1 MSIRVGK
8 QEELGGIKYLGPRKS
23 DSEDINAVFI
33 GERMIWPSVSKYLF
47 HVSEGS
53 FYDPNSYS
61 IVINCNPAKQD
72 KTIYVRSCT
81 RYFTRKYGCYVMC
94 PSTWLK
100 VNDQELG
107 IENEVDIAM
116 SREEC
121 AKDRPD
127 TTFTISVEANP
138 TNISRTAVLTIY
150 QTDDTQSNAPTGK
163 TMRIYVIQEADYP
176 DNSSISYDNM
186 AITWYSDGEYMK
198 TTDSYGTKANP
209 VVSASGGKV
218 QVYFSLYLN
227 VRMMSGYYSRS
238 YYGNSSGQDVKNV
251 RVRVGNQEW
260 SVVSVGGGMFMG
272 EIEITSQISSDSTVI
287 PEISNLIVSNNGDVT
302 YDGGYLSVSWQTF
315 ATVTSPSASNSISV
329 TVPERNGIP
338 VGSIPC
344 WQGGGTYYKK
354 VTNLDTGV
362 SIPSEYSS
370 FIHKYKDLSIS
381 SDGTYSQMIKVDSA
395 PEVSSWV
402 IENVTC
408 YQMHE
413 DPSTGYIED
422 FDGDGLSANYSDD
435 VKFEFDII
443 EKNGSRI
450 ERSGN
455 VVVYANAT
463 KSVTR
468 QATIT
473 QVGKVGSGTQKVSW
487 MDPADAEKNFVTS
500 EMPTIDG
507 NNIFK
512 SFTLPSYK
520 NYKWNII
527 GHPNTNDP
535 IKSDYEIEVW
545 QFDELLSSDTGVNT
559 IAWTVKSGTTNSM
572 KRTSTL
578 KFFYPTKNMSSLT
591 SVTQNGSN
599 VEEGYQYHKDLC
611 KNLGGGRTTV
621 QNLTDGQTISSD
633 DVDIQGTM
641 YYASVPYLKNMSK
654 DDTSVAYVK
663 PTEIKTW
670 SVGDVDNLCNSA
682 FYVSIYGKNV
692 YKGKERKV
700 TFRITLSDLRDST
713 TDKNVAKTLMSTQK
727 GSTTVIDDDS
737 SAPCVGIDEDSFSVA
752 DGSEG
757 KISEGFSLISESAG
771 IYKIPVHVND
781 NTAPTSRTFTVNY
794 NYQEYHNPLNL
805 MVPNF
810 YSTLSVP
817 MSASWSQL
825 GKPVDRSITL
835 KIDMMDGDVASLSG
849 TWKNILYTGDM
860 SNHTIYGTDYKVV
873 LPSGCSW
880 ISPSSTVVTFS
891 PNDTQASRSATVS
904 VNYYNDGQQIG
915 SIPVTFNQEVTSREV
930 SFTFTTSIDEN
941 GWYEIDSDGLEF
953 YLQSFDNYD
962 SKEVYVED
970 VYDKT
975 KIKITKK
982 TEDNSTRYVV
992 TPVDPSR
999 STTPVKHTLTLNQY
1013 DRTAQKK
1020 VASKTI
1026 SMYEAGYEFSVAA
1039 SNTLIDP
1046 SNPTCTLNVNSVK
1059 KTIDNNGL
1067 ATSVA
1072 LPYFFSQS
1080 DYNIGMMS
1088 DNYFI
1093 CTSINRSGAIKS
1105 TNITCT
1111 QSVTG
1116 KRETV
1121 QVREKWWSEN
1131 DLDTSDAD
1139 LLTLSD
1145 SVTREFSS
1153 STSDG
1158 LLLPKI
1164 EYYTG
1169 TMKSIDGTIP
1179 VKTSIVANG
1188 AGKYRM
1194 TLSLTKENNGDMQ
1207 DYGLF
1212 RVCNDKW
1219 EIGRFYVKRHAW
1231 WFDATT
1237 EDKSK
1242 GYVWYVSSHA
1252 GILWSLY
1259 YINSRYDGNF
1269 TDYDVTITSGNY
1281 YLYKDENTVTLRPN
1295 DDNNSSSR
1303 VIGQL
1308 DVVQKTSGKKLTI
1321 RIEQLTKSED
1331 YDISI

>member
-23 DSEDINAVFI
+23 DSQDINAVFI

-47 HVSEGS
+47 YVSEGS

-61 IVINCNPAKQD
+61 IVIKCNPAKQD

-81 RYFTRKYGCYVMC
+81 RYFKRKYGCYVVC
-94 PSTWLK
+94 PSTWVK

-107 IENEVDIAM
+107 IENEVGIAM

-127 TTFTISVEANP
+127 TTFTISIEANP
-138 TNISRTAVLTIY
+138 TNISRTTVFTVY
-150 QTDDTQSNAPTGK
+150 QTDDTQENAPTGK
-163 TMRIYVIQEADYP
+163 TMKIYVIQEADYP
-176 DNSSISYDNM
+176 DKSSISYDNIG
-186 AITWYSDGEYMK
+186 ITWYSDSEFMK

-209 VVSASGGKV
+209 AVGTSGGKV

-238 YYGNSSGQDVKNV
+238 YYGNSSGQDVKKV
-251 RVRVGNQEW
+251 RVKVGNQEW

-272 EIEITSQISSDSTVI
+272 EVEITNQLSSDSTVI
-287 PEISNLIVSNNGDVT
+287 PEISNMTVSNNGDVT

-315 ATVTSPSASNSISV
+315 ATITSLSASHSISV
-329 TVPERNGIP
+329 TIPERNGIP

-354 VTNLDTGV
+354 VTTVDTGLT
-362 SIPSEYSS
+362 IPSEYSS
-370 FIHKYKDLSIS
+370 FIHKYKDLSLS
-381 SDGTYSQMIKVDSA
+381 SDGTYTQMIKVDSA
-395 PEVSSWV
+395 PEVSAWV
-402 IENVTC
+402 VENITC

-413 DPSTGYIED
+413 DSETGYIED
-422 FDGDGLSANYSDD
+422 FDENGLSANYTDD
-435 VKFEFDII
+435 VRFEFDII

-450 ERSGN
+450 ERSAN

-473 QVGKVGSGTQKVSW
+473 QSGKIGSGTQKVSW
-487 MDPADAEKNFVTS
+487 MDPADSEKNFVTS
-500 EMPTIDG
+500 EIPTISE

-535 IKSDYEIEVW
+535 IKSDYEIEIM
-545 QFDELLSSDTGVNT
+545 QFDELLSSEAGVNA

-591 SVTQNGSN
+591 SVTQNGSD

-611 KNLGGGRTTV
+611 KNLGGGTTTV
-621 QNLTDGQTISSD
+621 ENITDGKTVSSAS
-633 DVDIQGTM
+633 VDIQGIM
-641 YYASVPYLKNMSK
+641 YYASVPYLKNTSK
-654 DDTSVAYVK
+654 DDTTVAYVK

-682 FYVSIYGKNV
+682 FYISIYGKKV
-692 YKGKERKV
+692 YKGKERDV
-700 TFRITLSDLRDST
+700 QFRISLSEL
-713 TDKNVAKTLMSTQK
+713 KNNPTKKVSKTMTSKQR
-727 GSTTVIDDDS
+727 GSTTVMDEGS

-757 KISEGFSLISESAG
+757 KISEGFSLISETAG
-771 IYKIPVHVND
+771 IYKVPVHVND
-781 NTAPTSRTFTVNY
+781 NATPTSRTFTVKY
-794 NYQEYHNPLNL
+794 NYQDYHNPLNL

-817 MSASWSQL
+817 MSASWSQY
-825 GKPVDRSITL
+825 GRPVDRTITL
-835 KIDMMDGDVASLSG
+835 KIDMMDGEVRSLVG

-860 SNHTIYGTDYKVV
+860 SNHTIYGTDYKVS

-891 PNDTQASRSATVS
+891 PNDTSSRRSATVN
-904 VNYYNDGQQIG
+904 VNYYDDGSQIG

-941 GWYEIDSDGLEF
+941 AWHEIDSDGLEL

-975 KIKITKK
+975 KLKITKK
-982 TEDNSTRYVV
+982 TEDNTTRYVI
-992 TPVDPSR
+992 TPATSNQ
-999 STTPVKHTLTLNQY
+999 STAPVKHTLTLNQY

-1026 SMYEAGYEFSVAA
+1026 KMYEAGYEFEVTAR
-1039 SNTLIDP
+1039 NTLVDP
-1046 SNPTCTLNVNSVK
+1046 SDPTCSFTVK
-1059 KTIDNNGL
+1059 SSKNIVSNNGL
-1067 ATSVA
+1067 TSSSA

-1080 DYNIGMMS
+1080 DYNIGMIS

-1093 CTSINRSGAIKS
+1093 CTSTNRSGAIKS

-1111 QSVTG
+1111 QSVTN

-1145 SVTREFSS
+1145 SITREFSS

-1158 LLLPKI
+1158 MVLPKI

-1179 VKTSIVANG
+1179 VKTSIISNG
-1188 AGKYRM
+1188 DDKYRM
-1194 TLSLTKENNGDMQ
+1194 TLSLARENNSDMQ

-1212 RVCNDKW
+1212 RVYNDKW

-1252 GILWSLY
+1252 GVLWSLY
-1259 YINSRYDGNF
+1259 YINSRYDGKF
-1269 TDYDVTITSGNY
+1269 TDYDITITSGNY

-1295 DDNNSSSR
+1295 DDNTSSSR

-1308 DVVQKTSGKKLTI
+1308 DVVQKISGKKLTI
-1321 RIEQLTKSED
+1321 RVEQLTKSED
-1331 YDISI
+1331 YDIDM